1 MNGTAATNVE
11 VDVAIWVV
19 SAGIGLFSGA
29 SGAIKLIVPK
39 KCLALRGSSWV
50 DDFSSSTVVFVA
62 LTEIIG
68 GLAMLAPAVLEIS
81 PLLAVT
87 VGTAGLVV
95 VMLGAAVVHA
105 RRREPGMII
114 LNSALLALTALA
126 IWDR

>member
-1 MNGTAATNVE
+1 
-11 VDVAIWVV
+11 VAIWVV
-19 SAGIGLFSGA
+19 SAGIGLVFGA
-29 SGAIKLIVPK
+29 SGAIKLVVPK
-39 KCLALRGSSWV
+39 KRLARRGSSWV
-50 DDFSSSTVVFVA
+50 DDFSLGTVVFVG

-68 GLAMLAPAVLEIS
+68 GLAMLSPAVLEIS

-87 VGTAGLVV
+87 VGTAGLIV

-114 LNSALLALTALA
+114 LNLALLALTALA